1 MTLPANLQKQFET
14 ALAVMQNQ
22 SEFDLGLDCRLAVYD
37 SFDALPRLKGRIA
50 RTHLS
55 IVVAKQVLPFWD
67 SMPEEH
73 GYLTMR

>member
-1 MTLPANLQKQFET
+1 
-14 ALAVMQNQ
+14 
-22 SEFDLGLDCRLAVYD
+22 
-37 SFDALPRLKGRIA
+37 LKGRIA